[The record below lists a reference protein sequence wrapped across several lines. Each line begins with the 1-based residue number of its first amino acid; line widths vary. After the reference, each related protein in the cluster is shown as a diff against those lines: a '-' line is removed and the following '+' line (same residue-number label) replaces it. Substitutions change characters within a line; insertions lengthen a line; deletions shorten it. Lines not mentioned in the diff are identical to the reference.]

1 MVDIVHRIGIKSPAP
16 QVYQALT
23 SLDGLA
29 NWWTEE
35 VRGNGEVGG
44 TIEFAFRSESGA
56 LKGTMTMEVA
66 QLNAPGEVRWRC
78 VDGPAEWIGT
88 DIHFQLNPQEDGQT
102 IVLFGHRNWREEVE
116 FTSHCSMKW
125 ATFLLSL
132 REYVETGKG
141 KPSPYDV
148 KIDNWN

>member
-1 MVDIVHRIGIKSPAP
+1 MVDIIHRVGIKSPAN

-29 NWWTEE
+29 HWWTED
-35 VRGNGEVGG
+35 VQGDGG
-44 TIEFAFRSESGA
+44 LGGKIEFNFRSPTGE
-56 LKGTMTMEVA
+56 LKGNAIMEVQELSA
-66 QLNAPGEVRWRC
+66 EKAVRWRC

-88 DIHFQLNPQEDGQT
+88 DITFRLSREDSQT
-102 IVLFGHRNWREEVE
+102 IVDFGHRNWREAVD

-132 REYVETGKG
+132 REYIETGTG
-141 KPSPYDV
+141 KPSPHDL
-148 KIDNWN
+148 KIDAWN